1 MADYTKPPTFV
12 SLAVLATYARALR
25 PSKSIYKEPHTMPQP
40 KGTRYRVVKTPGGR
54 QVRLAFADGSNDVVE
69 TKALPKK
76 KERRIHKKKK
86 TT

>member
-1 MADYTKPPTFV
+1 
-12 SLAVLATYARALR
+12 
-25 PSKSIYKEPHTMPQP
+25 MPQP

-86 TT
+86 TM